1 VAVIV
6 MVVLVVALEVNVEFG
21 SRNAA
26 FFRPNGVQVIAVEL
40 EFSEFVLEPM
50 KIEAKVQQ
58 GSKEHI
64 AADAAE

>member
-1 VAVIV
+1 
-6 MVVLVVALEVNVEFG
+6 MVVVVALEVNVEFG
-21 SRNAA
+21 SGNAA
-26 FFRPNGVQVIAVEL
+26 LFRPNGMKMIAVEL
-40 EFSEFVLEPM
+40 EFSEFVLKLM